1 MADPIIDATT
11 IGKLAGGM
19 LAGGGVTSIAG
30 AVEQLLILINHLS
43 RDDPV
48 KGAKARRAVH
58 KIFMD
63 IIKEIPNAD
72 QKDVSDL
79 VAQFSDVMDA
89 E

>member
-1 MADPIIDATT
+1 MADPIISAETV
-11 IGKLAGGM
+11 GKLAGGM
-19 LAGGGVTSIAG
+19 LAGGGVASIAG

-43 RDDPV
+43 KDDPV
-48 KGAKARRAVH
+48 KSAKARRAVR

-79 VAQFSDVMDA
+79 VTQFSNVMDA